1 MSTTILDIYRQFGV
15 RYATEG
21 SKITAGWAGTP
32 CVFCHSSDYHLGVNI
47 SKVYWTCWKC
57 GPHRA
62 VESLMALCRVD
73 QHEAVELWRQIAPFG
88 PSPRKDVDAQKR
100 ISIHGYK
107 RPSNVIDMLPQH
119 RRYLEGRN
127 FDSDEIAHTWGI
139 KATGPIAWLDG
150 IDYSHRLFIPIEW
163 EGCEVSF
170 QTRDFTGKS
179 DIKYISCPND
189 REARHHKELIYSHPD
204 CFKHRFG
211 IAVEGV
217 FDCWRLGESAFATFG
232 IKFKREQVIEIAE
245 HFDRVAIAFDRQTG
259 MFGNSVWHGSEALA
273 YRQARRLSWQLRAV
287 GVETMICELPD
298 GDPGSMSPDDAA
310 YLVRDVK
317 RWASA

>member
-1 MSTTILDIYRQFGV
+1 MPTTILDIYRQHGV

-21 SKITAGWAGTP
+21 TKITSGWIGTP
-32 CVFCHSSDYHLGVNI
+32 CPFCNSSDYHLGVNVAR
-47 SKVYWTCWKC
+47 VYWHCWRC

-73 QHEAVELWRQIAPFG
+73 MREAIELWRQLAPFG
-88 PSPRKDVDAQKR
+88 PAPRRDDDAQKR

-107 RPSNVIDMLPQH
+107 RPSNVVDMLPQH

-127 FDSDEIAHTWGI
+127 FDPDEVGRIWGVR
-139 KATGPIAWLDG
+139 ATGPVSCLDG

-163 EGCEVSF
+163 EGREVSF

-179 DIKYISCPND
+179 DVKYISCPND
-189 REARHHKELIYSHPD
+189 REARHHKDLLYRHPD
-204 CFKHRFG
+204 ASRSRFG

-217 FDCWRLGESAFATFG
+217 TDVWRLGTAAFAVFG
-232 IKFKREQVIEIAE
+232 IKFRREQVNEIARR
-245 HFDRVAIAFDRQTG
+245 FDRVAIAFDRRAG
-259 MFGNSVWHGSEALA
+259 SAAWHGGEAQA
-273 YRQARRLSWQLRAV
+273 YRQARRLSWQLRATAV
-287 GVETMICELPD
+287 QTMVCELPD

-310 YLVRDVK
+310 HLVRDVR
-317 RWASA
+317 RWAAA